1 MKFSFENLLFT
12 KKRRRA
18 KPKPV
23 ISPLRKDPENE
34 FEEEATQLINALM
47 SSPYPVEKDEISE
60 FYSEVRHQSEQGVGS
75 ATEWFDQI
83 TSNK

>member
-12 KKRRRA
+12 NKRRRS

-23 ISPLRKDPENE
+23 ISPPRKDRENE
-34 FEEEATQLINALM
+34 LEEEAVQLINALM
-47 SSPYPVEKDEISE
+47 SSPYPVENDEISG
-60 FYSEVRHQSEQGVGS
+60 FYSEVRQQSEQGFGS
-75 ATEWFDQI
+75 ASEWFEQI